1 MQNLFARKTNSCYDN
16 GMVKAG
22 SYERKPF
29 HIESEIQKVKKE
41 KQNETIIQT
50 ADVFVV

>member
-1 MQNLFARKTNSCYDN
+1 MQNLFAGKTNSFTI
-16 GMVKAG
+16 MVKAG

-29 HIESEIQKVKKE
+29 HIESEIQKVKGE

-50 ADVFVV
+50 ADVFMV

>member
-1 MQNLFARKTNSCYDN
+1 
-16 GMVKAG
+16 MVKAG

-29 HIESEIQKVKKE
+29 HIESGIQKVKEE

>member
-1 MQNLFARKTNSCYDN
+1 
-16 GMVKAG
+16 MVKAG

-29 HIESEIQKVKKE
+29 HIESEIQKVKGE